1 MVSPV
6 GDPSQLKLKESVMAR
21 VSLQVQDSKTT
32 TVSYSLTSGSLPTG
46 MSLNSS
52 TGVISGTPSTTGY
65 NVSGVTSTFDITATS
80 STGNATVKTFTITR
94 FWNDGTTAS
103 RAAESGA
110 NVLSY
115 NPSATAGYYYFKNSD
130 NQVERLYYD
139 SGYVL
144 VASNNASEG
153 IIDGSTNRYKPRYY
167 LNRDGD
173 NPLGI
178 PDPNKDYIIGS
189 FIDTF
194 TFTSVRVFGFGWNST
209 NGSTSYTS
217 PGTTIDCRW
226 NLATTGFNR
235 YLEVTPRASVTIT
248 GTGSLSSS
256 AAYFVLDGIRAD
268 YAQGGFTA
276 NNNQTTIGGVGVQ
289 GATGDPTTGCYLG
302 HGTDEGQYEGWYN
315 SANTSANCQGY
326 TTWVK

>member
-1 MVSPV
+1 
-6 GDPSQLKLKESVMAR
+6 MAT
-21 VSLQVQDSKTT
+21 VTLTTSNPNTVTT
-32 TVSYSLTSGSLPTG
+32 TYAVTSGSLPGG
-46 MSLNSS
+46 MTLNTS

-65 NVSGVTSTFDITATS
+65 NVSGVASTFNITATNSLGS
-80 STGNATVKTFTITR
+80 STVKSFTITR
-94 FWNDGTTAS
+94 FWNDGTTS
-103 RAAESGA
+103 TRPAASGA
-110 NVLSY
+110 DILSY

-144 VASNNASEG
+144 VASNNASESVLDSG
-153 IIDGSTNRYKPRYY
+153 TNRYNARFY
-167 LNRDGD
+167 LNRDG
-173 NPLGI
+173 NTAIGI
-178 PDPNKDYIIGS
+178 PDPNKDYIIGN
-189 FIDTF
+189 FLDTF

-209 NGSTSYTS
+209 NGSTTYAS

-226 NLATTGFNR
+226 NLTTTGFNR
-235 YLEVTPRASVTIT
+235 YTEVVARASVTVT
-248 GTGSLSSS
+248 GTGSLSTN

-268 YAQGGFTA
+268 YVNGGFTA
-276 NNNQTTIGGVGVQ
+276 NNNQITIGGVGVQ

-315 SANTSANCQGY
+315 SANTNANCQGY

>member
-1 MVSPV
+1 
-6 GDPSQLKLKESVMAR
+6 MAR
-21 VSLQVQDSKTT
+21 VNLTT
-32 TVSYSLTSGSLPTG
+32 TTAPGITVSYTVTSGSLPSG
-46 MSLNSS
+46 MALNAS
-52 TGVISGTPSTTGY
+52 TGVISGTPSTSGY
-65 NVSGVTSTFDITATS
+65 NISGVTNTFDITATNS
-80 STGNATVKTFTITR
+80 LGNATVKTFSITR
-94 FWNDGTTAS
+94 RWLDGSTTTQAAVSSAS
-103 RAAESGA
+103 L
-110 NVLSY
+110 LSY
-115 NPSATAGYYYFKNSD
+115 NPSAPAGYYYFKNSD

-144 VASNNASEG
+144 VSSNNASEVV
-153 IIDGSTNRYKPRYY
+153 IDTSTNRYKPRFY

-173 NPLGI
+173 DPLGI
-178 PDPNKDYIIGS
+178 PDPNKDYIIGR
-189 FIDTF
+189 FLDTF
-194 TFTSVRVFGFGWNST
+194 TFSSVRVFGFGWNST

-226 NLATTGFNR
+226 DLTTSGFNR
-235 YLEVTPRASVTIT
+235 YTEVIPRASVTIT

-268 YAQGGFTA
+268 YINGGFSA

-315 SANTSANCQGY
+315 SANTAANCQGY